1 MQAPTGGGNPFG
13 GGAAAAAAADEEGTQ
28 EWERTSAA
36 APTGGGGG
44 GGDQE
49 RMQTSVR
56 APTGVPAV
64 PTAPSTSAF
73 TPPPAAPPKP
83 GPAPE
88 GEAARATFAFQG
100 RQEDEMSLVVGE
112 TIVVTTKD
120 DGGWW
125 TGSKVDAATGA
136 RVEGLFPGNYVEF
149 I

>member
-1 MQAPTGGGNPFG
+1 MQAPTGGG
-13 GGAAAAAAADEEGTQ
+13 DH
-28 EWERTSAA
+28 
-36 APTGGGGG
+36 
-44 GGDQE
+44 E

-64 PTAPSTSAF
+64 PAAPTTSAF
-73 TPPPAAPPKP
+73 SPPPAAPPKP
-83 GPAPE
+83 APAPE

-112 TIVVTTKD
+112 SIVVITKD

-125 TGSKVDAATGA
+125 TGSKLDAATGA